1 MIVVVMFLCVESELG
16 INVMTYERNFNKKK
30 TFSCME
36 YFVGILYEVFLKN
49 ISLVDAYKGC
59 VLILTQLH
67 VD

>member
-1 MIVVVMFLCVESELG
+1 
-16 INVMTYERNFNKKK
+16 
-30 TFSCME
+30 ME

-67 VD
+67 ID